1 LGRIGAVIEMKR
13 FIEGENRLQST
24 LFPEHLED
32 YIAED
37 STIRVIDA
45 FVNRLDLHALG
56 FERAEPSATG
66 RPGYHPSVL
75 LKIYVYGYMN
85 RIQSSRRL
93 ERESHRNVE
102 LIWLTGRLMPDFK
115 TIADFRRDNRKA
127 IRRVCREFV
136 EVCRELDLFS
146 QTLVAIDGS
155 KFKAVNSRDK
165 NFTRK
170 SVQRRIQKTEANI
183 DRYLAKLD
191 AVDREEPE
199 IRAITAEELKGKIA
213 TMEAKLDELNQRAAE
228 VEADPDK
235 QVSLTDPDARSMT
248 KAGGGTVVGY
258 NVQTAVD
265 SKHHLIAAHEVTT
278 RTVDRSELSG
288 MAQQAKEA
296 TTDPREDGE
305 DATTES
311 FTVVADPGYYKSE
324 EIAKCYRNGIR
335 ALVPKIDTSGK
346 TKKGEFT
353 RAEFSYDAEQDVYRC
368 PAGERAIYRF
378 TREEAGKQIRR
389 YWSSACPH
397 CALKPRCTS
406 GDYRRISRWVDE
418 HWLEAADAELKKNP
432 AAMRQRKR
440 LVEHP
445 YGTIKQW
452 MGSTHFLMKRL
463 PNVQAEMSLHVLAYN
478 LKRAISVLGVPA
490 ILAKLEAA

>member
-1 LGRIGAVIEMKR
+1 MKR
-13 FIEGENRLQST
+13 FIEGENRYQSM
-24 LFPEHLED
+24 LFPEQLED

-45 FVNRLDLHALG
+45 FVNKLPLLGLG
-56 FERAEPSATG
+56 FKGAQPSSTG
-66 RPGYHPSVL
+66 RPGYHPAIL

-93 ERESHRNVE
+93 ERGSHRNVE

-115 TIADFRRDNRKA
+115 TIADFRRDNRQA

-183 DRYLAKLD
+183 ERYLAKLD

-228 VEADPDK
+228 VAADPDK

-248 KAGGGTVVGY
+248 KTGGGTVVGY

-278 RTVDRSELSG
+278 APTDRSELSG
-288 MAQQAKEA
+288 MARQAKDA
-296 TTDPREDGE
+296 TTDQADGHEDG
-305 DATTES
+305 TTTS
-311 FTVVADPGYYKSE
+311 FTVVADPGYYKGE
-324 EIAKCYRNGIR
+324 EIVKCYAAGIR
-335 ALVPKIDTSGK
+335 ALVPKVDTSGK
-346 TKKGEFT
+346 AKKGEFT
-353 RAEFSYDAEQDVYRC
+353 RAEFSYDADQDVYRC

-378 TREEAGKQIRR
+378 TREESGKQIRR

-406 GDYRRISRWVDE
+406 SPYRRISRWENE
-418 HWLEAADAELKKNP
+418 HWLEAADAELRKNP
-432 AAMRQRKR
+432 DAMRQCKQ

-445 YGTIKQW
+445 YGTIKHW

-478 LKRAISVLGVPA
+478 LKRAI
-490 ILAKLEAA
+490 